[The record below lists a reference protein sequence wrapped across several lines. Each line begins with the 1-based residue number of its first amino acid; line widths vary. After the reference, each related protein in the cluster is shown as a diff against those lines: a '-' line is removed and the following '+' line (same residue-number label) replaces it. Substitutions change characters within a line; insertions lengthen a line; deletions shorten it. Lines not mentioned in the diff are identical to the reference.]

1 MPEESELE
9 SLQHAVGAA
18 RAGWT
23 VGSTSMLHL
32 EPEDRRARLGV
43 IIDREDLQQRREQ
56 PAPDITEL
64 AARAILDPAA
74 RDQEEAVETARRGG
88 KAPAGPAGKTGAVV
102 AGRDHP
108 LPLVVWA

>member
-74 RDQEEAVETARRGG
+74 RDQEEAVETARLGV
-88 KAPAGPAGKTGAVV
+88 KATAELAEITAQVLPSRVNPY
-102 AGRDHP
+102 P
-108 LPLVVWA
+108 LSL

>member
-64 AARAILDPAA
+64 AARAILHPAA
-74 RDQEEAVETARRGG
+74 PDQEEAVETARRAVKGPNE
-88 KAPAGPAGKTGAVV
+88 PAGMTETGPP
-102 AGRDHP
+102 GR
-108 LPLVVWA
+108 